1 MDDGGGLVR
10 KAFRKFMVGAVAVA
24 IAGCAGN
31 SPPQPAQAVAQNPAE
46 LLALLASP
54 TTPAASRK
62 SADHL
67 FVEEKG
73 AREPARLAVLEQ
85 IFYAPDHAAN
95 MRIYAIDAL
104 VQADPVRAGQALI
117 LYLPQLKNEGP
128 EWEGVLAHACA
139 ICVQLGD
146 DRAVESLIRSMRRVD
161 VATEATWHARPE
173 WGAIETLGGR
183 PVPETLY
190 LVVGQ
195 SRDRSA
201 RVAALDILQQIEPSN
216 AIIQRIDG
224 MSGDDLWLTDLRWWL
239 GEFDTLPTGE
249 VESIWIGY
257 LHRPE
262 QAALVERAVTHD
274 RMLRKQAPDYV
285 FAPRFAAVL
294 AYTDESTIRM
304 SRDALLADL
313 QTSLAALP
321 HPKMK
326 EGHDETLAANEKKLT
341 RADLLTLRML
351 LHGLCETRMINELL
365 RQGLDDLSD
374 TTTAHGG
381 LLTMGRLDAPAL
393 IATSYPPLEGDGDDD
408 YRASDTL
415 IQRTVSGIALY
426 HFNFQQIHNT
436 DRAQADERDLRL
448 VRTLRYNGLLITSIT
463 TRTLDYVYYTP
474 AGAVVDLGV
483 YASK

>member
-1 MDDGGGLVR
+1 MR
-10 KAFRKFMVGAVAVA
+10 KAFQKFMVGAVAVA

-31 SPPQPAQAVAQNPAE
+31 SPRPPAQAVAQNPAE

-73 AREPARLAVLEQ
+73 ARDDARLAVLEQ
-85 IFYAPDHAAN
+85 IFYAPGHAAD
-95 MRIYAIDAL
+95 MRIYALDAL
-104 VQADPVRAGQALI
+104 VQADPVRAGQAVI

-139 ICVQLGD
+139 VCVQLGD
-146 DRAVESLIRSMRRVD
+146 DRAVESLIRSMLRID
-161 VATEATWHARPE
+161 LASEATWHARPE
-173 WGAIETLGGR
+173 WAAIETLGGR

-201 RVAALDILQQIEPSN
+201 RVAALDILQQIMPSN
-216 AIIQRIDG
+216 AIIQRIRS
-224 MSGDDLWLTDLRWWL
+224 MPGDDLWLTDLRWWL
-239 GEFDTLPTGE
+239 SEFETLPMGDT
-249 VESIWIGY
+249 ESSWMEY

-262 QAALVERAVTHD
+262 QAALVERAVNHD
-274 RMLRKQAPDYV
+274 RSLRKQAPDYV
-285 FAPRFAAVL
+285 FAPLFATVL
-294 AYTDESTIRM
+294 AYTDESTIGM

-313 QTSLAALP
+313 HSSLAAVP
-321 HPKMK
+321 HPEIKD
-326 EGHDETLAANEKKLT
+326 GHDETLTGNESRLT
-341 RADLLTLRML
+341 RGDLLALRML
-351 LHGLCETRMINELL
+351 LHGLGETRVINELL

-408 YRASDTL
+408 YRPSDTL

-436 DRAQADERDLRL
+436 DRAQPNERDLRL
-448 VRTLRYNGLLITSIT
+448 LRTLRYNGLLITSDT
-463 TRTLDYVYYTP
+463 TRTMDYVYYTP